1 MKHHKKSRKKKIEEE
16 LENWESED
24 DREEENKDDGEE
36 EKLDANEGQTQADE
50 DARMPVFDNIF
61 EILFWRTDF
70 FFVLCLYVFG
80 FYFVF
85 WLLVTHHLKNL
96 KVIQKI

>member
-24 DREEENKDDGEE
+24 GREEENKDDGEE
-36 EKLDANEGQTQADE
+36 EKLDANEGQTQADD

-61 EILFWRTDF
+61 EILFEEQTF
-70 FFVLCLYVFG
+70 SLYSVCMFLDSISC
-80 FYFVF
+80 FDY
-85 WLLVTHHLKNL
+85 
-96 KVIQKI
+96 